1 MTTEAVVDFLRSW
14 IFDRTG
20 VICAEDDDL
29 FSQAGL
35 DSLDFAELLGDLE
48 RDLFMRLDVAKIIN
62 WDDLKSIHGIAENL
76 QDSRTVT

>member
-1 MTTEAVVDFLRSW
+1 MTTEVVVDFLRSW

-20 VICAEDDDL
+20 VTCAEDDDL
-29 FSQAGL
+29 FGEAGL

-48 RDLFMRLDVAKIIN
+48 RDLSMRLDIANIVN
-62 WDDLKSIHGIAENL
+62 WDDLKSVRGIAGNL